1 MLALILGLVGM
12 TLIVLTLVL
21 GPLLK
26 PARAPATREAF
37 DRAVYR
43 DQLKEIE
50 REVAR
55 GAIAES
61 EAATA
66 RLELQRRLL
75 AADSD
80 DKAVPPSGQDRGGA
94 RKPLLAGAI
103 ALAVVVIAGG
113 IYLKIGSPGVPDEPY
128 ADRQAERDQMAQ
140 QQAQLTQI
148 RSMVQK
154 LADDMKEH
162 PDNLEGWLRLG
173 RSYAVL
179 NQPDDAAA
187 AFAEAEKLK
196 PNDPAVLMAE
206 AQALMAGRPVSEE
219 VTPQVVTLLDRI
231 QTLDP
236 DEPAVLWYLG
246 LHAAQQGDFKTARDD
261 WQKVKDKLPPGS
273 DEARTVATALE
284 AIKDK

>member
-1 MLALILGLVGM
+1 MLALILALIGT

-26 PARAPATREAF
+26 PARAPVTREAF

-43 DQLKEIE
+43 DQLKELE

-55 GAIAES
+55 GAVAEN

-80 DKAVPPSGQDRGGA
+80 DKAASAGT
-94 RKPLLAGAI
+94 RKPLLAGAL
-103 ALAVVVIAGG
+103 ALAIVLIAGG
-113 IYLKIGSPGVPDEPY
+113 LYWRLGSPGVPDDPY
-128 ADRQAERDQMAQ
+128 ANRQAERDQVAQ
-140 QQAQLTQI
+140 QQAQLNQI
-148 RSMVQK
+148 RGMVAK
-154 LADDMKEH
+154 LADDMKQH
-162 PDNLEGWLRLG
+162 PENLEGWLRLG

-179 NQPDDAAA
+179 GQPDDAAA
-187 AFAEAEKLK
+187 AFAQAEKLK

-206 AQALMAGRPVSEE
+206 AQALMAGLPIAEQL
-219 VTPQVVTLLDRI
+219 TPQVVALLDRI
-231 QTLDP
+231 QTIDP

-246 LHAAQQGDFKTARDD
+246 LHAAQQGDFKTARAN
-261 WQKVKDKLPPGS
+261 WEKVKEKMPPGS
-273 DEARTVATALE
+273 DEARTVATALD
-284 AIKDK
+284 AIKDR

>member
-1 MLALILGLVGM
+1 MLALILALIGT

-26 PARAPATREAF
+26 PARAPVTREAF

-43 DQLKEIE
+43 DQLKELE

-55 GAIAES
+55 GAVAEN

-80 DKAVPPSGQDRGGA
+80 DKAASAGT
-94 RKPLLAGAI
+94 RKPLLAGAL
-103 ALAVVVIAGG
+103 ALAIVLIAGG
-113 IYLKIGSPGVPDEPY
+113 LYWRLGSPGVPDDPY
-128 ADRQAERDQMAQ
+128 ANRQAERDQVAQ
-140 QQAQLTQI
+140 QQAQLNQI
-148 RSMVQK
+148 RGMVAK
-154 LADDMKEH
+154 LADDMKQH
-162 PDNLEGWLRLG
+162 PGDLEGWLRLG

-179 NQPDDAAA
+179 GQPDAAAA
-187 AFAEAEKLK
+187 AFAQAEKLK

-206 AQALMAGRPVSEE
+206 AQALMAGLPIAEQL
-219 VTPQVVTLLDRI
+219 TPQVVALLDRI
-231 QTLDP
+231 QTIDP

-246 LHAAQQGDFKTARDD
+246 LHAAQQGDFKTARAN
-261 WQKVKDKLPPGS
+261 WEKVKEKMPPGS
-273 DEARTVATALE
+273 DEARTVATAID
-284 AIKDK
+284 AIKDR

>member
-1 MLALILGLVGM
+1 MLALILALIGT

-26 PARAPATREAF
+26 PARAPVTREAF

-43 DQLKEIE
+43 DQLKELE

-55 GAIAES
+55 GAVAEN

-80 DKAVPPSGQDRGGA
+80 DKAASAGT
-94 RKPLLAGAI
+94 RKPLLAGAL
-103 ALAVVVIAGG
+103 ALAIVLIAGG
-113 IYLKIGSPGVPDEPY
+113 LYWRLGSPGVPDDPY
-128 ADRQAERDQMAQ
+128 ANRQAERDQVAQ
-140 QQAQLTQI
+140 QQAQLNQI
-148 RSMVQK
+148 RGMVAK
-154 LADDMKEH
+154 LADDMKQH
-162 PDNLEGWLRLG
+162 PGDLEGWLRLG

-179 NQPDDAAA
+179 GQPDAAAA
-187 AFAEAEKLK
+187 AFAQAEKLK

-206 AQALMAGRPVSEE
+206 AQALMAGLPIAEQL
-219 VTPQVVTLLDRI
+219 TPQVVALLDRI
-231 QTLDP
+231 QTIDP

-246 LHAAQQGDFKTARDD
+246 LHAAQQGDFKTARAN
-261 WQKVKDKLPPGS
+261 WEKVKEKMPPGS
-273 DEARTVATALE
+273 DEARTVATALD
-284 AIKDK
+284 AIKDR

>member
-1 MLALILGLVGM
+1 MLALILALIGT

-26 PARAPATREAF
+26 PARAPVTREAF

-43 DQLKEIE
+43 DQLKELE

-55 GAIAES
+55 GAVAEN

-80 DKAVPPSGQDRGGA
+80 DKAANAGT
-94 RKPLLAGAI
+94 RKPLLAGAL
-103 ALAVVVIAGG
+103 ALAIVLIAGG
-113 IYLKIGSPGVPDEPY
+113 LYWRLGSPGVPDDPY
-128 ADRQAERDQMAQ
+128 ANRQAERDQVAQ
-140 QQAQLTQI
+140 QQAQLNQI
-148 RSMVQK
+148 RGMVAK
-154 LADDMKEH
+154 LADDMKQH
-162 PDNLEGWLRLG
+162 PGDLEGWLRLG

-179 NQPDDAAA
+179 GQPDDAAA
-187 AFAEAEKLK
+187 AFAQAEKLK

-206 AQALMAGRPVSEE
+206 AQALMAGLPIAEQL
-219 VTPQVVTLLDRI
+219 TPQVVALLDRI
-231 QTLDP
+231 QTIDP

-246 LHAAQQGDFKTARDD
+246 LHAAQQGDFKTARAN
-261 WQKVKDKLPPGS
+261 WEKVKEKMPPGS
-273 DEARTVATALE
+273 DEARTVATAID
-284 AIKDK
+284 AIKDR

>member
-1 MLALILGLVGM
+1 MLALILALIGT

-26 PARAPATREAF
+26 PARAPVTREAF

-43 DQLKEIE
+43 DQLKELE

-55 GAIAES
+55 GAVAEN

-80 DKAVPPSGQDRGGA
+80 DKAANAGT
-94 RKPLLAGAI
+94 RKPLLAGAL
-103 ALAVVVIAGG
+103 ALAIVLIAGG
-113 IYLKIGSPGVPDEPY
+113 LYWRLGSPGVPDDPY
-128 ADRQAERDQMAQ
+128 ANRQAERDQVAQ
-140 QQAQLTQI
+140 QQAQLNQI
-148 RSMVQK
+148 RGMVAK
-154 LADDMKEH
+154 LADDMKQH
-162 PDNLEGWLRLG
+162 PGDLEGWLRLG

-179 NQPDDAAA
+179 GQPDDATA
-187 AFAEAEKLK
+187 AFAQAEKLK

-206 AQALMAGRPVSEE
+206 AQALMAGLPIAEQL
-219 VTPQVVTLLDRI
+219 TPQVVALLDRI
-231 QTLDP
+231 QTIDP

-246 LHAAQQGDFKTARDD
+246 LHAAQQGDFKTARAN
-261 WQKVKDKLPPGS
+261 WEKVKEKMPPGS
-273 DEARTVATALE
+273 DEARTVATALD
-284 AIKDK
+284 AIKDR

>member
-1 MLALILGLVGM
+1 MLTLILAILGT
-12 TLIVLTLVL
+12 TLIVLALVL

-43 DQLKEIE
+43 DQLKELE

-55 GAIAES
+55 GAVAES

-75 AADSD
+75 AADGES
-80 DKAVPPSGQDRGGA
+80 KEATGGT
-94 RKPLLAGAI
+94 RKPLLAGAL
-103 ALAVVVIAGG
+103 ALAIVLVAGG
-113 IYLKIGSPGVPDEPY
+113 LYWRLGSPGAPDEPY
-128 ADRQAERDQMAQ
+128 ADRQAERDQLAQ
-140 QQAQLTQI
+140 QQAQLNQI
-148 RSMVQK
+148 RGMVAK
-154 LADDMKEH
+154 LADEMKQH
-162 PDNLEGWLRLG
+162 PDDLEGWLRLG

-187 AFAEAEKLK
+187 AFAQAEKLK

-206 AQALMAGRPVSEE
+206 AQALMAGHPIAEQL
-219 VTPQVVTLLDRI
+219 TPQVVALLNRI
-231 QTLDP
+231 QTIDP

-246 LHAAQQGDFKTARDD
+246 LNAAQQGDFKTARTD
-261 WQKVKDKLPPGS
+261 WEKVKETMPPGS
-273 DEARTVATALE
+273 DEARTVAAALD
-284 AIKDK
+284 AIKDR

>member
-1 MLALILGLVGM
+1 MLALILALIGT

-26 PARAPATREAF
+26 PARAPVTREAF

-43 DQLKEIE
+43 DQLKELE

-55 GAIAES
+55 GAVAEN

-80 DKAVPPSGQDRGGA
+80 DKAANAGT
-94 RKPLLAGAI
+94 RKPLLAGAL
-103 ALAVVVIAGG
+103 ALAIVLIAGG
-113 IYLKIGSPGVPDEPY
+113 LYWRLGSPGVPDDPY
-128 ADRQAERDQMAQ
+128 ANRQAERDQVAQ
-140 QQAQLTQI
+140 QQAQLNQI
-148 RSMVQK
+148 RGMVAK
-154 LADDMKEH
+154 LADDMKQH
-162 PDNLEGWLRLG
+162 PGDLEGWLRLG

-179 NQPDDAAA
+179 GQPDDAAA
-187 AFAEAEKLK
+187 AFAQAEKLK

-206 AQALMAGRPVSEE
+206 AQALMAGLPIAEQL
-219 VTPQVVTLLDRI
+219 TPQVVALLDRI
-231 QTLDP
+231 QTIDP

-246 LHAAQQGDFKTARDD
+246 LHAAQQGDFKTARAN
-261 WQKVKDKLPPGS
+261 WEKVKEKMPPGS
-273 DEARTVATALE
+273 DEARTVATALD
-284 AIKDK
+284 AIKDR

>member
-1 MLALILGLVGM
+1 MLALTLAILGT
-12 TLIVLTLVL
+12 TLIVLALVL

-43 DQLKEIE
+43 DQLKELE

-55 GAIAES
+55 GAVAEN

-75 AADSD
+75 AADTD
-80 DKAVPPSGQDRGGA
+80 DKATTGGA
-94 RKPLLAGAI
+94 RRPLLAAAI
-103 ALAVVVIAGG
+103 ALAIVLIAGG
-113 IYLKIGSPGVPDEPY
+113 LYWRLGSPGLPDDPY

-140 QQAQLTQI
+140 QQAQLNQI
-148 RSMVQK
+148 RGMVAK
-154 LADDMKEH
+154 LADEMKQH
-162 PDNLEGWLRLG
+162 PDDLEGWLRLG

-187 AFAEAEKLK
+187 AFAQAEKLK

-206 AQALMAGRPVSEE
+206 AQALMAGHPVSEQL
-219 VTPQVVTLLDRI
+219 TPPVVALLNRI
-231 QTLDP
+231 QTIDP

-246 LHAAQQGDFKTARDD
+246 LNAAQQGDFKTARAN
-261 WQKVKDKLPPGS
+261 WEKVKETMPPGS
-273 DEARTVATALE
+273 DEARTIAAALD
-284 AIKDK
+284 AIKDR

>member
-1 MLALILGLVGM
+1 MLALILGLIGM
-12 TLIVLTLVL
+12 TLIVLALVL
-21 GPLLK
+21 GPLMK

-43 DQLKEIE
+43 DQLKELE

-55 GAIAES
+55 GAVAEN

-80 DKAVPPSGQDRGGA
+80 DKATMAGT

-103 ALAVVVIAGG
+103 ALAIVLIAGG
-113 IYLKIGSPGVPDEPY
+113 LYSRLGSPGVPDNPY
-128 ADRQAERDQMAQ
+128 ADRQAERYQVAQ
-140 QQAQLTQI
+140 EQAQLNQI
-148 RSMVQK
+148 RGMVAK
-154 LADDMKEH
+154 LADEMKQR
-162 PDNLEGWLRLG
+162 PDDIEGWLRLG

-179 NQPDDAAA
+179 GQADDAAA
-187 AFAEAEKLK
+187 AFAQAEKLK

-206 AQALMAGRPVSEE
+206 AQALMAGLPIAEQL
-219 VTPQVVTLLDRI
+219 TPQVVALLDRI
-231 QTLDP
+231 QTIDP

-246 LHAAQQGDFKTARDD
+246 LHAAQQGDFATARAD
-261 WQKVKDKLPPGS
+261 WEKVREKMPPGS
-273 DEARTVATALE
+273 DEARTVATALD
-284 AIKDK
+284 AIKDR

>member
-1 MLALILGLVGM
+1 MLALILALIGT

-26 PARAPATREAF
+26 PARAPVTREAF

-43 DQLKEIE
+43 DQLKELE

-55 GAIAES
+55 GAVAEN

-80 DKAVPPSGQDRGGA
+80 DKAANAGT
-94 RKPLLAGAI
+94 RKPLLAGAL
-103 ALAVVVIAGG
+103 ALAIVLVAGG
-113 IYLKIGSPGVPDEPY
+113 LYWRLGSPGVPDDPY
-128 ADRQAERDQMAQ
+128 ANRQAERDQVAQ
-140 QQAQLTQI
+140 QQAQLNQI
-148 RSMVQK
+148 RGMVAK
-154 LADDMKEH
+154 LADDMKQH
-162 PDNLEGWLRLG
+162 PEDLEGWLRLG

-179 NQPDDAAA
+179 GQPDDAAA
-187 AFAEAEKLK
+187 AFAQAEKLK

-206 AQALMAGRPVSEE
+206 AQALMAGLPIAEQL
-219 VTPQVVTLLDRI
+219 TPQVVALLDRI
-231 QTLDP
+231 QTIDP

-246 LHAAQQGDFKTARDD
+246 LHAAQQGDFKTARAN
-261 WQKVKDKLPPGS
+261 WEKVKEKMPPGS
-273 DEARTVATALE
+273 DEARTVATALD
-284 AIKDK
+284 AIKDR

>member
-1 MLALILGLVGM
+1 MLALILALIGT

-26 PARAPATREAF
+26 PARAPVTREAF

-43 DQLKEIE
+43 DQLKELE

-55 GAIAES
+55 GAVAEN

-80 DKAVPPSGQDRGGA
+80 DKAASAGT
-94 RKPLLAGAI
+94 RKPLLAGAL
-103 ALAVVVIAGG
+103 ALAIVLIAGG
-113 IYLKIGSPGVPDEPY
+113 LYWRLGSPGVPDDPY
-128 ADRQAERDQMAQ
+128 ANRQAERAQVAQ
-140 QQAQLTQI
+140 QQAQLNQI
-148 RSMVQK
+148 RGMVAK
-154 LADDMKEH
+154 LADDMKQH
-162 PDNLEGWLRLG
+162 PGDLEGWLRLG

-179 NQPDDAAA
+179 GQPDDAAA
-187 AFAEAEKLK
+187 AFAQAEKLK

-206 AQALMAGRPVSEE
+206 AQALMAGLPIAEQL
-219 VTPQVVTLLDRI
+219 TPQVVALLDRI
-231 QTLDP
+231 QTIDP

-246 LHAAQQGDFKTARDD
+246 LHAAQQGDFKTARAN
-261 WQKVKDKLPPGS
+261 WEKVKEKMPPGS
-273 DEARTVATALE
+273 DEARTVATALD
-284 AIKDK
+284 AIKDR